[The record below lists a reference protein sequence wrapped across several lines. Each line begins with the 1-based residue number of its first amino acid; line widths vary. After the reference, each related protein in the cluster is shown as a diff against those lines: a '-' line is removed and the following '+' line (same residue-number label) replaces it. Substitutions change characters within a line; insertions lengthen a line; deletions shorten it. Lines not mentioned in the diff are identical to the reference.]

1 MPQALCEIAM
11 FLRES
16 GIPTKGDKVIKAS
29 QICQQIVSGTWGQ
42 FNPYEMQSQSLQRL
56 KANRKVK

>member
-1 MPQALCEIAM
+1 MPQALCENAM

-29 QICQQIVSGTWGQ
+29 QTCQQIASGTWGQ
-42 FNPYEMQSQSLQRL
+42 FNPCEMQSQSLQKL
-56 KANRKVK
+56 KASRKVE